1 MTDDQ
6 TNDFDELSDDQLE
19 AAAGGAGEG
28 FGDSANDDQLHDI
41 PPGVSSSVSTLGP

>member
-19 AAAGGAGEG
+19 AAAGGAGEW
-28 FGDSANDDQLHDI
+28 FGDSANDDDDTWK
-41 PPGVSSSVSTLGP
+41 PGDSADGPW